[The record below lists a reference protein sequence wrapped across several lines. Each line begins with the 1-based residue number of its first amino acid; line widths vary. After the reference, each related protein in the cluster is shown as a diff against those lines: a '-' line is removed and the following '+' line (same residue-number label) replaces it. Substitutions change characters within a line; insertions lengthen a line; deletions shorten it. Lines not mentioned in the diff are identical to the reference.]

1 MSKLKKKTQT
11 KKVLKR
17 GRYFEIKEVG
27 GDEKVILD
35 KN

>member
-1 MSKLKKKTQT
+1 MSKLKTQA

-17 GRYFEIKEVG
+17 GRDFEIKEVG
-27 GDEKVILD
+27 GDEETTLD